1 MGTDRNILYKAADAL
16 NRATAAIGSF
26 IDSEAAVSGLE
37 YLEDLLLEL
46 KDKLPKVCS
55 FLNDDW
61 RQIEGNEARL
71 NEISMFRKDYD
82 NFRESAIRLDNWRID
97 NIGSDIM
104 DLDGAEIGMDYVLLV
119 GEFDKRFAFF
129 FSHIKGTTESIKTS
143 EKKSLKGLAKRLS
156 RYIYGIED
164 HSLERAILHNDFPIF
179 RGSWIGQKNEA
190 TYFGKH
196 FRLSCEQMNMLFYFY
211 GKNQKH
217 IKLHYSR
224 NDDDKIMES
233 DEIAMILSEFRI

>member
-1 MGTDRNILYKAADAL
+1 MTSLSKSIIIIAL
-16 NRATAAIGSF
+16 
-26 IDSEAAVSGLE
+26 
-37 YLEDLLLEL
+37 
-46 KDKLPKVCS
+46 
-55 FLNDDW
+55 
-61 RQIEGNEARL
+61 
-71 NEISMFRKDYD
+71 
-82 NFRESAIRLDNWRID
+82 
-97 NIGSDIM
+97 
-104 DLDGAEIGMDYVLLV
+104 
-119 GEFDKRFAFF
+119 
-129 FSHIKGTTESIKTS
+129 
-143 EKKSLKGLAKRLS
+143 
-156 RYIYGIED
+156 YGIED